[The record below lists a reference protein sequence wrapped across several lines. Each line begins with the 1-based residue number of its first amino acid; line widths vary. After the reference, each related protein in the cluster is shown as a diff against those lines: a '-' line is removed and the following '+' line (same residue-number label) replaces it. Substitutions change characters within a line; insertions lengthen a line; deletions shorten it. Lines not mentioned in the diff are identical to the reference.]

1 MGGIFLEN
9 SIKPIEIDDDYAD
22 ILKIKEQYAYRF
34 GYTRPKEDLIA
45 FKNRTIAAIASTI
58 YDEYDLQF
66 YTRKIF
72 ELLGY
77 PYTGVKEWGFD
88 GSLLHQALGTVKIE
102 KDKSI
107 LYIWFQILEFVAN
120 SITRADDCSRQYA
133 FVQKIAI
140 ALKLSG
146 INAVICIDGEE
157 YKFFPYSEAFFDKP
171 MVVDVINW
179 LSTYEKA
186 QNQYRQAL
194 NDMLKGK
201 YDRQVVDSLRLALEL
216 FLKQF
221 LGNDKSLE
229 NQVKDLG
236 VYLKN
241 KNLSSEVSNMFFKLI
256 DCYAKYNNSHA
267 KHDDSVDENEL
278 DFLLYLTGSFIRFFC
293 KKLTKFLII
302 FS

>member
-1 MGGIFLEN
+1 MEN

-157 YKFFPYSEAFFDKP
+157 YKFFPYSEALFDKP
-171 MVVDVINW
+171 MVVDVIY
-179 LSTYEKA
+179 S
-186 QNQYRQAL
+186 
-194 NDMLKGK
+194 
-201 YDRQVVDSLRLALEL
+201 
-216 FLKQF
+216 
-221 LGNDKSLE
+221 
-229 NQVKDLG
+229 
-236 VYLKN
+236 
-241 KNLSSEVSNMFFKLI
+241 
-256 DCYAKYNNSHA
+256 
-267 KHDDSVDENEL
+267 
-278 DFLLYLTGSFIRFFC
+278 
-293 KKLTKFLII
+293 
-302 FS
+302 

>member
-1 MGGIFLEN
+1 MGN
-9 SIKPIEIDDDYAD
+9 SIKPVEIDDGYAD
-22 ILKIKEQYAYRF
+22 ILQIKEQYAFRF

-45 FKNRTIAAIASTI
+45 FKNRTIAAIANNI

-77 PYTGVKEWGFD
+77 PYTGVKEREFD
-88 GSLLHQALGTVKIE
+88 GSLLHQGLRTVKIE
-102 KDKSI
+102 NDKYL
-107 LYIWFQILEFVAN
+107 LYIWFQILEIVAN
-120 SITRADDCSRQYA
+120 SISRTDDCSRQYA

-146 INAVICIDGEE
+146 INAVICEDGDG

-171 MVVDVINW
+171 IVVDVLNW
-179 LSTYEKA
+179 LSSYEKA
-186 QNQYRQAL
+186 QKQYRQAL

-229 NQVKDLG
+229 NQTKELGTFLKD
-236 VYLKN
+236 
-241 KNLSSEVSNMFFKLI
+241 KNLSPEISNMFFKLI
-256 DCYAKYNNSHA
+256 DCYANYNNSHA

-278 DFLLYLTGSFIRFFC
+278 DFLLYLTGSFIH
-293 KKLTKFLII
+293 FLIKI
-302 FS
+302 ND